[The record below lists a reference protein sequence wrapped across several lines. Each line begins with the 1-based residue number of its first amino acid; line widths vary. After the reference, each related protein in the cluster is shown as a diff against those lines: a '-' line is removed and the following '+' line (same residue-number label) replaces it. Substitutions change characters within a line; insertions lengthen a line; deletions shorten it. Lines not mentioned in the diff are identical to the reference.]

1 MTLLLVRKLLRDLR
15 WPLLVVSVILFVFSM
30 LWVKIAQRVT
40 TEVAPFFNGI
50 AELAKINPK
59 LMDEV
64 IFKGPG
70 RVSQAVMGGGEI
82 RFEIPSHFLAVE
94 MMHPV
99 VLFLAGM
106 WAIGRAAGAVS
117 GEIDRGTMELLMSQ
131 PVPRGRLILAHFLV
145 DLIVIPVFCLSIV
158 AGTQAGLELA
168 GPFTVDYTMLDK
180 LTENAPIKFR
190 PAAGPPVLE
199 VQAGRQI
206 WGALNLA
213 ALIFA
218 FSGLTMLIS
227 AAGRNRWRTTGWAAL
242 IFVVMFVVNVLGQLW
257 DSAAGFRPAT
267 LFFYYQPQKVWLTHE
282 WTANLAEAWGGT
294 EAVPVPVIPLLLAV
308 GGAGYALAY
317 RIFTRR
323 DLPAPL

>member
-190 PAAGPPVLE
+190 RG
-199 VQAGRQI
+199 GRS
-206 WGALNLA
+206 GA
-213 ALIFA
+213 
-218 FSGLTMLIS
+218 
-227 AAGRNRWRTTGWAAL
+227 R
-242 IFVVMFVVNVLGQLW
+242 
-257 DSAAGFRPAT
+257 
-267 LFFYYQPQKVWLTHE
+267 
-282 WTANLAEAWGGT
+282 
-294 EAVPVPVIPLLLAV
+294 
-308 GGAGYALAY
+308 
-317 RIFTRR
+317 
-323 DLPAPL
+323 